1 MPDLYFLIEFP
12 IFRDFDGDDVDALG
26 RACESLELP
35 TGAQVVK
42 EGDPGDAMFIV
53 QSGVLEVSKQ
63 VNGKTLH
70 INLLSAGEFFGEM
83 ALIDGTPRSADV
95 TVKEAAQLVRLP
107 VSAYSQMKK
116 NAPATA
122 LKMADVLLKTL
133 SFRLRRSTT
142 RALASESAPLPT
154 PTPVGAGSPRP
165 APTPT
170 AAAPAKRK
178 KKPAKRQT
186 PKRKIAKKRKR

>member
-12 IFRDFDGDDVDALG
+12 IFRDFDGDDVEALG
-26 RACESLELP
+26 KACESLSLAES
-35 TGAQVVK
+35 AHVVK
-42 EGDPGDAMFIV
+42 EGDPGDAMYIV

-63 VNGKTLH
+63 ISGKMLH

-107 VSAYSQMKK
+107 VAAYQQLKRD
-116 NAPATA
+116 APATA

-142 RALASESAPLPT
+142 RALVSEAAPAA
-154 PTPVGAGSPRP
+154 TPVA
-165 APTPT
+165 APTPQ
-170 AAAPAKRK
+170 AKAKRK
-178 KKPAKRQT
+178 AKFVARARSMAKR
-186 PKRKIAKKRKR
+186 KDSRKKKS